1 MKSAGETAE
10 GLKDEPII
18 FQFFPRESSQQ
29 RGAVPGTVGSWQL
42 ARRSPPSVLQTHGIM
57 GTGIPNKFTHL

>member
-29 RGAVPGTVGSWQL
+29 RGAVPGTAGSWQL
-42 ARRSPPSVLQTHGIM
+42 ARRSPPSVLQTSVSHSIQ
-57 GTGIPNKFTHL
+57 HQ